1 MASCSDLMIQ
11 FITLFSNSSLGKLSF
26 VHFNSW
32 IKYKSDWS
40 FFINFIKCSILALTE
55 FTFQV
60 VIFIYIE
67 KEVPHPHEE
76 DASGLEILKDDPI
89 NSLT

>member
-1 MASCSDLMIQ
+1 MI
-11 FITLFSNSSLGKLSF
+11 FFSILSF
-26 VHFNSW
+26 
-32 IKYKSDWS
+32 
-40 FFINFIKCSILALTE
+40 FIKCSILALIE

-67 KEVPHPHEE
+67 KEVPHPHDE
-76 DASGLEILKDDPI
+76 DASGLEILNDDPI